1 MDLNKLTKK
10 ELVDYADSK
19 GISVN
24 IKDTKE
30 FLISKIKSLDKST
43 KVKTKKER
51 WWGAIG
57 GLIIFVLAAKYLWFP
72 ALVFFKSEI
81 LFVAIIIAYF
91 SIGGWIESKISS
103 DPDSNWT
110 IIIGGIIA
118 VCYVVWGI
126 SWSIQNPYG

>member
-24 IKDTKE
+24 IKDKKE
-30 FLISKIKSLDKST
+30 VLISKIKSLDNST
-43 KVKTKKER
+43 KVKTKKDPG
-51 WWGAIG
+51 WVGIG
-57 GLIIFVLAAKYLWFP
+57 VLIIFVVAAKYIWFP

-91 SIGGWIESKISS
+91 SIGLWIESKISS

-110 IIIGGIIA
+110 LIIGGIIA

>member
-1 MDLNKLTKK
+1 MNLNKLTKK

-24 IKDTKE
+24 IKDKKE
-30 FLISKIKSLDKST
+30 VLISKIKSLDNST
-43 KVKTKKER
+43 KVKTKKDP
-51 WWGAIG
+51 WWAAIG
-57 GLIIFVLAAKYLWFP
+57 GVIIFVLAAKYLWFP

-91 SIGGWIESKISS
+91 SIGLWIESKISS

>member
-24 IKDTKE
+24 IKDKKE
-30 FLISKIKSLDKST
+30 VLISKIKSLDNST
-43 KVKTKKER
+43 KVKTKKDP
-51 WWGAIG
+51 WWAAIG
-57 GLIIFVLAAKYLWFP
+57 GVIIFVLAAKYLWFP

-91 SIGGWIESKISS
+91 SIGLWIESKISS
-103 DPDSNWT
+103 DPNSNWT
-110 IIIGGIIA
+110 IVIGGFIA
-118 VCYVVWGI
+118 FFYVVWGI

>member
-24 IKDTKE
+24 IKDKKE
-30 FLISKIKSLDKST
+30 VLISKIKSLDNST
-43 KVKTKKER
+43 KVKTKKDP
-51 WWGAIG
+51 WWAAIG
-57 GLIIFVLAAKYLWFP
+57 GVIIFVLAAKYLCFP

>member
-24 IKDTKE
+24 IKDKKE
-30 FLISKIKSLDKST
+30 VLISKIKSLDNST
-43 KVKTKKER
+43 KVKTKKDP
-51 WWGAIG
+51 WWAAIG
-57 GLIIFVLAAKYLWFP
+57 GVIIFVLAAKYLWFP

-103 DPDSNWT
+103 DPDTNWT
-110 IIIGGIIA
+110 VIIGGIIA

>member
-24 IKDTKE
+24 IKDKKE
-30 FLISKIKSLDKST
+30 VLISKIKSLDNST
-43 KVKTKKER
+43 KVKTKKDP
-51 WWGAIG
+51 WWVGIG
-57 GLIIFVLAAKYLWFP
+57 VLIMIVLAAKYLWFP

-81 LFVAIIIAYF
+81 SFVAIIIAYF
-91 SIGGWIESKISS
+91 AIGGWIESKISS
-103 DPDSNWT
+103 DPNSNWT
-110 IIIGGIIA
+110 IVIGGFIA
-118 VCYVVWGI
+118 FFYVVWGI

>member
-1 MDLNKLTKK
+1 MNLNKLTKK

-24 IKDTKE
+24 IKDKKE
-30 FLISKIKSLDKST
+30 VLISKIKSLDNST
-43 KVKTKKER
+43 KVKTKKDP
-51 WWGAIG
+51 WWVGIG
-57 GLIIFVLAAKYLWFP
+57 VLIIFVVAAKYIWFP

-91 SIGGWIESKISS
+91 SIGLWIESKISS

-110 IIIGGIIA
+110 LIIGGIIA

>member
-24 IKDTKE
+24 IKDKKE
-30 FLISKIKSLDKST
+30 VLISKINSLDNST
-43 KVKTKKER
+43 KVKTKKDP
-51 WWGAIG
+51 WWVGIG
-57 GLIIFVLAAKYLWFP
+57 VLIIFVLAAKYVWFP
-72 ALVFFKSEI
+72 TLVFFKSEI

-91 SIGGWIESKISS
+91 SIGLWIESKISS
-103 DPDSNWT
+103 DPNSNWT
-110 IIIGGIIA
+110 VIIGGIIA

>member
-24 IKDTKE
+24 IKDKKE
-30 FLISKIKSLDKST
+30 VLISKIKSLDNST
-43 KVKTKKER
+43 KVKTKKDP
-51 WWGAIG
+51 WWAAIAG
-57 GLIIFVLAAKYLWFP
+57 VIIFVLAAKYLWFP

-91 SIGGWIESKISS
+91 SIGLWIESKTSS
-103 DPDSNWT
+103 DPNSNWT
-110 IIIGGIIA
+110 LIIGGIIA

-126 SWSIQNPYG
+126 SWSMQNPYG

>member
-24 IKDTKE
+24 IKDKKE
-30 FLISKIKSLDKST
+30 VLISKIKSLDNST
-43 KVKTKKER
+43 KVKTKKDP
-51 WWGAIG
+51 WWAAIG
-57 GLIIFVLAAKYLWFP
+57 GVIIFVLAAKYLWFP

-91 SIGGWIESKISS
+91 SIGLWIESKISS
-103 DPDSNWT
+103 DPNSNWT
-110 IIIGGIIA
+110 VIIGGIIA